1 MITLFGIVNRKH
13 CSQRIRT
20 DFRFDARE
28 LTNLIANNN
37 GGGNKINELQGTKLM
52 IPRQTTLE
60 SNQIESKSSKH
71 NSRFNV
77 IFIVFTSQ
85 VVQIYT

>member
-1 MITLFGIVNRKH
+1 MITLFGIVNRKY
-13 CSQRIRT
+13 CSKRIRT
-20 DFRFDARE
+20 DFRFDARK

-37 GGGNKINELQGTKLM
+37 GGNEINELHSEKLM

-60 SNQIESKSSKH
+60 SNQIESKSSRH

-77 IFIVFTSQ
+77 IFIVSTLK